1 MLVTVEGIDGA
12 GKSTVAELMK
22 DEVDAFFTQEPTES
36 WLGDAVRR
44 SINDDE
50 SVPLADLF
58 LFVADHADHVE
69 RVVKPALADGEL
81 VVCDRYVDSRYAYQG
96 ATLVERDEE
105 VFDDALE
112 WVRGLHEGWTV
123 VPDLTLL
130 LDIPPEDAV
139 GRLDRDKM
147 KFERVEFLREVRNN
161 YMRLVESE
169 DRFVVIDATQEV
181 EDVVERCV
189 EEVVSH
195 ADF

>member
-12 GKSTVAELMK
+12 GKSTVVERMK
-22 DEVDAFFTQEPTES
+22 DEVDAVFTHEPTDS

-58 LFVADHADHVE
+58 LFVSDHADHVE
-69 RVVKPALADGEL
+69 RVIEPKLADGEV
-81 VVCDRYVDSRYAYQG
+81 VVCDRYIDSRYAYQG
-96 ATLVERDEE
+96 ATLSERDEE

-112 WVRGLHEGWTV
+112 WVCGLHEGWTV

-139 GRLDRDKM
+139 ERLDRETM
-147 KFERVEFLREVRNN
+147 KFERVEFLREVRKN
-161 YMRLVESE
+161 YMRLAEE
-169 DRFVVIDATQEV
+169 DRFVVVDATQGIDE
-181 EDVVERCV
+181 VVERCV

-195 ADF
+195 ADV